1 MSTVINLTE
10 EEEEE
15 AKEDASSWNSTSC
28 QQHMPEGHLRTKKE
42 DDDDDDDDG
51 DAADYD
57 DEAGKNMHGEQANA
71 RRAVHPITVVNKS
84 QKTWPLPVPARR

>member
-1 MSTVINLTE
+1 MSTVINHTE

-15 AKEDASSWNSTSC
+15 GDASSWNSTSC
-28 QQHMPEGHLRTKKE
+28 QPHTPEGYLRTKKE
-42 DDDDDDDDG
+42 DDGDDDG

-57 DEAGKNMHGEQANA
+57 DEARKNLHGEQANA

-84 QKTWPLPVPARR
+84 QKPWPLPVPARR